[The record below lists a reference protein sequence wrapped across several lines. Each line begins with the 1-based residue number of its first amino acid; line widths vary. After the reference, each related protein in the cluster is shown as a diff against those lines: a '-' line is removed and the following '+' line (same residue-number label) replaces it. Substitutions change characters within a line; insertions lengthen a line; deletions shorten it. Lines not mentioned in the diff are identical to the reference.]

1 MKLLTTVAIIALGT
15 ATAAYAADTQSAPM
29 NAPAAGTGSSSTSM
43 PSQQRPAAHKAQ
55 SQAMDKSA
63 RNERMGRGTK
73 GNDATE
79 NQQTAE
85 LNQQQ
90 LSGNGAP
97 QTATQPSGGAVGRP
111 MP

>member
-63 RNERMGRGTK
+63 RHQRMSRDMK
-73 GNDATE
+73 GNDASE
-79 NQQTAE
+79 NQQTAQ

-90 LSGNGAP
+90 VRDNGTP
-97 QTATQPSGGAVGRP
+97 QTAAQPSGGAAGRP
-111 MP
+111 TP